1 MSVFEVTIKWGKEKF
16 PAVTLDTSE
25 PPEVLRGQIFALTN
39 VPPERQKIMAKGATL
54 KSSWEGFESKLKKGA
69 VLLLMGSADPLPEK
83 PKETIT
89 FAEDMTEGQLQ
100 KAEAIPPG
108 LHNLGNTCYLN
119 SVVQCLRTIPE
130 LGEAFKKLP
139 DQSEPLLMSMA
150 ALWNMMNDAS
160 DAQTPIFLL
169 TALHQRFPQF
179 SEKDASKGIWKQQ
192 DANEAWLAICQFLQ
206 QLKGNKSNSLINEL
220 MGLKF
225 KTVTKITEEGVEEEP
240 TTSETNNEISLSCF
254 INQDVKYL
262 ITGIKNKMIEEIE
275 KNSPTLN
282 RNATYERTSTVT
294 RLPKYV
300 AINLIRFFYKTDKQ
314 CSAKVLKDVKFPEAL
329 DLFDICDESLREKLK
344 PMREQMKVVS
354 DKEME
359 LLSKKKKKVGA
370 KKPEPLAYDKFE
382 PTDLGDDIGSNNSG
396 WYNLK
401 GVLTHKGRSIDSG
414 HYIGWTKNGDK
425 WVKFDDDKVTTV
437 KEEEILD
444 LSGGGDWHTAYIL
457 LYEAQKCPI
466 ITAELEESMDTL

>member
-1 MSVFEVTIKWGKEKF
+1 MSVFDVTIKWGKEKF
-16 PAVTLDTSE
+16 PNVTLDTSE

-54 KSSWEGFESKLKKGA
+54 KTSWEGFESKLKKGA
-69 VLLLMGSADPLPEK
+69 ILLLMGSADPLPEK

-89 FAEDMTEGQLQ
+89 FAEDMTEGELL

-119 SVVQCLRTIPE
+119 SVIQCLRTIPE
-130 LGEAFKKLP
+130 LGVAFKKMP
-139 DQSEPLLMSMA
+139 DQTEPLLMSMG

-179 SEKDASKGIWKQQ
+179 AEKDASKGVWKQQ
-192 DANEAWLAICQFLQ
+192 DANEAWLAIVQFLQ
-206 QLKGNKSNSLINEL
+206 TLKGKNSVSLINEL

-225 KTVTKITEEGVEEEP
+225 KSTTKITEEGVDEP
-240 TTSETNNEISLSCF
+240 TTVESSSELSLSCF

-262 ITGIKNKMIEEIE
+262 ITGIKNKMVEEIE
-275 KNSPTLN
+275 KNSPTLS
-282 RNATYERTSTVT
+282 RNAVYERTSRVT

-329 DLFDICDESLREKLK
+329 DLFDICDEELREQLK
-344 PMREQMKVVS
+344 PMRDQMKTVS

-359 LLSKKKKKVGA
+359 ILGKQKKKPGQA
-370 KKPEPLAYDKFE
+370 KQDPLKHSKFE
-382 PTDLGDDIGSNNSG
+382 PTDLGSDSGSNNSG
-396 WYNLK
+396 WYNLC

-414 HYIGWTKNGDK
+414 HYIGWTKNNGK
-425 WVKFDDDKVTTV
+425 WVKFDDDKVTHV
-437 KEEEILD
+437 EEQEILD

-457 LYEAQKCPI
+457 IYEASKCPI
-466 ITAELEESMDTL
+466 ITAELVESMDTL